1 MATSQNN
8 NAAKVMYEARRQ
20 ARGPE
25 HAARGRSTR
34 RRLVFWTILVLCI
47 AGALTAYFVV
57 WSLRHVTTV
66 RATVRA
72 VVVTVS
78 PVADGRVQEVSVSTG
93 RKVGRGDLLGRL
105 EDLGVRPALA
115 RAAVE
120 EARARVEIA
129 EAGVATAEAALAL
142 RKSTLELEIRRAQA
156 QVDESQA
163 RFEHTRVGPQI
174 ETIKAA
180 RARLATADAMVALAA
195 LEVEQTALLVAE
207 GIESELLFEAKKT
220 ELTVQES
227 RKQESEFALA
237 QLEGTP
243 VAEELEISKRALAA
257 READLALARAG
268 DKEVQSL
275 VPELAARKAQLREAK
290 AALAS
295 SLAILEGMSLTSPV
309 AGTVVRIFVSP
320 GEVCRKGAPFASVTD
335 DDGGRWIEA
344 FIHEK
349 HARRV
354 KAGQHAT
361 VEIVT
366 GSRRFI
372 DAVVDSVATVTSSVY
387 QGGLIPTGN
396 PNPAATGRPELVC
409 VKLKPLEDI
418 NAPLPGMSARAVIDV
433 Y

>member
-1 MATSQNN
+1 
-8 NAAKVMYEARRQ
+8 MYEARRQ

-34 RRLVFWTILVLCI
+34 RRLLFWTVLVLCI
-47 AGALTAYFVV
+47 AGALTTYFVV

-78 PVADGRVQEVSVSTG
+78 PVADGRVQEISVSTG
-93 RKVGRGDLLGRL
+93 QTVAQGHLLGRL

-115 RAAVE
+115 KAAVE

-129 EAGVATAEAALAL
+129 EAGVAAAEAALAL
-142 RKSTLELEIRRAQA
+142 RRSTLELEIRRAQA

-163 RFEHTRVGPQI
+163 RFERTRVGPQI
-174 ETIKAA
+174 EKIEAA
-180 RARLATADAMVALAA
+180 KARLATANAMVALAA

-207 GIESELLFEAKKT
+207 GIESELILEGKKT
-220 ELTVQES
+220 ELTIQES
-227 RKQESEFALA
+227 RKHEAEFALA
-237 QLEGTP
+237 ELEGTP

-268 DKEVQSL
+268 NKEVQSL
-275 VPELAARKAQLREAK
+275 IPELAARKAQLREAK

-295 SLAILEGMSLTSPV
+295 NLATLEGMSLTSPV

-335 DDGGRWIEA
+335 DEAGRWIEA
-344 FIHEK
+344 FVHEK

-354 KAGQHAT
+354 KTGQHAT

-366 GSRRFI
+366 GSRRYI
-372 DAVVDSVATVTSSVY
+372 DAIVESVASVTSSVY
-387 QGGLIPTGN
+387 QGDLNSTNN
-396 PNPAATGRPELVC
+396 PSPVAHAELVC